1 MNANAGTHTR
11 TRSENVNNA
20 RSQMI
25 YTCPPSSPACP
36 SSPSHCC
43 LSSAHVIESI
53 SLLEEDIFD
62 FWKREKTSGGGGLTF
77 KNVKMGVNG
86 SEAERSLSESAE
98 RELGE
103 SKYEKYWRGGEKW
116 KKQRHRAQR
125 TMGAHSLSS
134 HVRPKA
140 QREPRVVNHQSCSP
154 APALHELAYTRS
166 NKQQELLQVLPS
178 NFRVKFLSLL

>member
-1 MNANAGTHTR
+1 MRVHKWFTL
-11 TRSENVNNA
+11 A
-20 RSQMI
+20 RPLHLLALAPLPTAAFLLLMSLNQ
-25 YTCPPSSPACP
+25 Y
-36 SSPSHCC
+36 
-43 LSSAHVIESI
+43 LYWRRI
-53 SLLEEDIFD
+53 SLKEREN
-62 FWKREKTSGGGGLTF
+62 KRWGGLTF